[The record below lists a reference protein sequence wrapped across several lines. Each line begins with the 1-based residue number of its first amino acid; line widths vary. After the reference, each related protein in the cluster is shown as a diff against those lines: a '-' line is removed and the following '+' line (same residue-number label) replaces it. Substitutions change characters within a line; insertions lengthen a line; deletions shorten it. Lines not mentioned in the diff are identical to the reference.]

1 MDAGAAITVTQQG
14 TAALPEITEITVAS
28 GAAYDITGNGLRFN
42 INSAGDATEYHVWF
56 NVVDGTSE
64 QINPGMDD
72 LPNGTYKVTQVVSNT
87 SFVVSSLGESG
98 NANGGVTRGEKI
110 GMADAG
116 SIAYLTSAQLETR
129 ILGPNIWDP
138 NAAFVLSS
146 LTSNIQQDIKAGTT
160 VRSIEID
167 SPNNIPDEE
176 GFVIFS
182 FGTEDQEGPVRYL
195 FKPTDSSMQID
206 PAYIFQ
212 NNHDAGSAVTVIR
225 RRGAHVISTTG
236 REYAPYLTDPGTAR
250 EILQDLLRQ
259 VKSVGIFI
267 EFLIRF
273 PQQLYATL
281 DVYRSCSDLLY
292 PIREEDAQNCQ
303 Q

>member
-1 MDAGAAITVTQQG
+1 M
-14 TAALPEITEITVAS
+14 
-28 GAAYDITGNGLRFN
+28 
-42 INSAGDATEYHVWF
+42 
-56 NVVDGTSE
+56 
-64 QINPGMDD
+64 
-72 LPNGTYKVTQVVSNT
+72 SN
-87 SFVVSSLGESG
+87 
-98 NANGGVTRGEKI
+98 
-110 GMADAG
+110 AG
-116 SIAYLTSAQLETR
+116 SLVYLTSAQLDTG
-129 ILGPNIWDP
+129 IIGPNIWDT
-138 NAAFVLSS
+138 NASFVLSS
-146 LTSNIQQDIKAGTT
+146 LTSTIQQDINAGTT

-176 GFVIFS
+176 GFVIFN

-195 FKPTDSSMQID
+195 FKPTNNSMQMD
-206 PAYIFQ
+206 PAHIFE

-250 EILQDLLRQ
+250 EILQELLRE

-273 PQQLYATL
+273 PKQLYATL

-292 PIREEDAQNCQ
+292 PITEEDRENCENG
-303 Q
+303 